1 MKIEIKVPPM
11 GESIS
16 EATIGTILKPA
27 GTRVAADDELIE
39 LETDKVNQ
47 ILYAP
52 AAGVISWEVKPE
64 DVVKIDQVLGSIDTS
79 KEAQPTPKPAVA
91 SPAEQQA
98 KAGPSAVPKETTA
111 PIAEVSSAT
120 DKKSQSKEAPLQAL
134 STHGARS
141 SKEAFIA
148 ELSTSAP
155 QTPPAAQT
163 PPKPF
168 AKEIPQALQT
178 PSPTSPSPVSERIET
193 RKKMSKIRKVISQ
206 RLVEVLQQTAMLTT
220 FNEVDMSAIISLREL
235 YKEPF
240 TKLHKT
246 KLGFMSFFVKA
257 SVAALKAFP
266 EVNAYIDG
274 EEVVYREY
282 FDIGVAVGTEKGV
295 FVPVIRNCNVL
306 SFAGIERSLEDFAKK
321 AREGGLSV
329 GDLQGGSFTIT
340 NGGIYGSLLS
350 TPILNPPQSAI
361 LGMHKIQKRAVVIN
375 EQVVVR
381 PMMYLALSYDH
392 RIIDGKEAVSFLVHI
407 KNNLEDPTR
416 LLLDV

>member
-1 MKIEIKVPPM
+1 MNIEIKVPPM

-27 GTRVAADDELIE
+27 GTRVAADDELLE

-52 AAGVISWEVKPE
+52 AAGVISWVVKPE

-79 KEAQPTPKPAVA
+79 KEAQPSPKPAVA
-91 SPAEQQA
+91 STPAQQSI
-98 KAGPSAVPKETTA
+98 AGPSAIPKETTA
-111 PIAEVSSAT
+111 PIAETSAAT
-120 DKKSQSKEAPLQAL
+120 DKKLQPKEAAPPLP
-134 STHGARS
+134 TPGART

-148 ELSTSAP
+148 ELSASAS
-155 QTPPAAQT
+155 QALPAAQT
-163 PPKPF
+163 PPKPSE
-168 AKEIPQALQT
+168 KEIPQALKA
-178 PSPTSPSPVSERIET
+178 PPPISPPPVSERIET

-220 FNEVDMSAIISLREL
+220 FNEVDMSAIISLRDL
-235 YKEPF
+235 YKESF
-240 TKLHKT
+240 IKLHKT

-266 EVNAYIDG
+266 DVNAYIDG

-306 SFAGIERSLEDFAKK
+306 SFAGIERSIEDFAKK
-321 AREGGLSV
+321 AREGGLSA

-361 LGMHKIQKRAVVIN
+361 LGMHKIQKRPVVIN
-375 EQVVVR
+375 EQIVVR

-407 KNNLEDPTR
+407 KNNLEDPAR